1 MITLTGS
8 GNSTLE
14 IHPNEGGQ
22 YFMDLNGTWNGA
34 TVTPSISIDGG
45 TTYMLLTTGVG
56 TDLEIT
62 ANYNAI
68 VTIPGDSIVKFAVTS
83 GSVTSVK
90 VHLKKL

>member
-34 TVTPSISIDGG
+34 KIKPSISIDGG
-45 TTYMLLTTGVG
+45 TTYMPLTTGVG

-68 VTIPGDSIVKFAVTS
+68 VTVPGDSIVKFAVTS